1 MTRTVID
8 EKPISHD
15 GEWRIPL
22 NRIEGANGELLA
34 CTSGRCEAIVDTGKC
49 FLSFC
54 RIIKK
59 SGEEDASHPKVWLLT
74 ITITELYVYR
84 GLSELQWT
92 LAIFRLLLSSLD
104 M

>member
-34 CTSGRCEAIVDTGKC
+34 CASGKCEAIVDTGKC

-54 RIIKK
+54 KIIKK
-59 SGEEDASHPKVWLLT
+59 LREEDASHTKVWLLT
-74 ITITELYVYR
+74 TNNYR
-84 GLSELQWT
+84 VVRLR
-92 LAIFRLLLSSLD
+92 IFLPKI
-104 M
+104 